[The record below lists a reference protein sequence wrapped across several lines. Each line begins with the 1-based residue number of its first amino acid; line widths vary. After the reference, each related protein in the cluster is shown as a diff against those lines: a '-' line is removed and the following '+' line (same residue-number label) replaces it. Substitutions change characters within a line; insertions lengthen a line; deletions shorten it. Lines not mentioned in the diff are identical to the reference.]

1 MSIETRNNK
10 SHNQA
15 LNDCTEEIAQVLEA
29 HFDFNIED
37 VSRIN
42 QLIEQEIKF
51 SYKQQAKQN
60 ELDNINGGSR

>member
-1 MSIETRNNK
+1 MKSEPRNNK
-10 SHNQA
+10 SHTEA

-42 QLIEQEIKF
+42 DLIEQEIKF
-51 SYKQQAKQN
+51 SY
-60 ELDNINGGSR
+60 

>member
-1 MSIETRNNK
+1 MKAEPRNNK
-10 SHNQA
+10 SHTEA
-15 LNDCTEEIAQVLEA
+15 FNDCTEEIAQVLEA
-29 HFDFNIED
+29 HFDLEIED

-42 QLIEQEIKF
+42 DLIEQEIKF

>member
-1 MSIETRNNK
+1 MKAEPRNNK
-10 SHNQA
+10 SHTEVF
-15 LNDCTEEIAQVLEA
+15 NDCTEEIAQALEA

-42 QLIEQEIKF
+42 DLIEQEIKF